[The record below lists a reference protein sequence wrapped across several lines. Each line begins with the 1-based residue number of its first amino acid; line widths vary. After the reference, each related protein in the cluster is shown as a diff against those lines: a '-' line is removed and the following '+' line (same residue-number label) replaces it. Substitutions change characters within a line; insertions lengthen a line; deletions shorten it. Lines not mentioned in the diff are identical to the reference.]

1 MDGERIKKLRERMR
15 PIPFGNSAF
24 QNRHF
29 TAGAEGPE
37 RRYRHCLL
45 QLNQK
50 LNALQECE
58 FRRRRIDIDIREIE
72 GKLKTA
78 EGFALE
84 RLLID
89 LEEKQVGLENEIK
102 FIEDAAIEIAVY
114 EAEIAGMPDFTREE
128 FEAGEHQYWTKR
140 LLGDAQREL
149 LGAGFVTPGTMASLQ
164 AIGIVGVVLN
174 DGVLTYHT
182 DGGEVLLLEQ

>member
-1 MDGERIKKLRERMR
+1 MDGERIKKLRDRMR

-45 QLNQK
+45 QINAK

-58 FRRRRIDIDIREIE
+58 FRRKRMDIDIREIE
-72 GKLKTA
+72 EKLKTA
-78 EGFALE
+78 EGFQRE

-89 LEEKQVGLENEIK
+89 LEEKQYGLDNEIK
-102 FIEDAAIEIAVY
+102 LIEDAAVELAVY
-114 EAEIAGMPDFTREE
+114 EAEVEGMPGYTREE
-128 FEAGEHQYWTKR
+128 FESGERAYWTAR
-140 LLGDAQREL
+140 LIGDAKREIAAH
-149 LGAGFVTPGTMASLQ
+149 GSVAPGTLASLEG
-164 AIGIVGVVLN
+164 IGIEAVRENGKIAFKKI
-174 DGVLTYHT
+174 G
-182 DGGEVLLLEQ
+182 LLS